1 MKKIKK
7 VLIIFISFSLILGAF
22 INTSRATSAKLS
34 TEISNVNVK
43 KGETFTVKLSASSE
57 DGINGVSGSYSYD
70 ESKVELVSVVVAD
83 SSKFSN
89 MAGQGTKEIALMAL
103 NAGYK
108 NEDLLTFTFKV
119 KDTAVENS
127 DIVISFN
134 DMEIDTYATSNPAI
148 TIGTKTVTAKV
159 ATSTNTDKDN
169 TGSGEGEKP
178 GNTTDNN
185 TDGNTTGNTTDNT
198 DGNTTGNKTDNT
210 DGNTTGN
217 TTDNTDG
224 NTTGNKTDDKDGN
237 TTGNK
242 TDATDG
248 NTTGNI
254 ADNKVENTNQNQV
267 NNPTNTPNNSTN
279 ANKILPYTGG
289 ATKVIIICIAIICIG
304 AIVTLKKYNDYKDI

>member
-22 INTSRATSAKLS
+22 INTSRATSAELS
-34 TEISNVNVK
+34 TAISNVNVK

-178 GNTTDNN
+178 GNTTDN

-198 DGNTTGNKTDNT
+198 DGNTTGN
-210 DGNTTGN
+210 
-217 TTDNTDG
+217 
-224 NTTGNKTDDKDGN
+224 
-237 TTGNK
+237 
-242 TDATDG
+242 
-248 NTTGNI
+248 I
-254 ADNKVENTNQNQV
+254 ADNKVGNTNV
-267 NNPTNTPNNSTN
+267 NNNNKITNTNNSTN

>member
-22 INTSRATSAKLS
+22 INTSRATSAELS
-34 TEISNVNVK
+34 TAISNVNVK

-119 KDTAVENS
+119 KDKAVENS

-178 GNTTDNN
+178 GNTTDNTDGNTTGNKTDN
-185 TDGNTTGNTTDNT
+185 TDGNTTGNKTDNT

-224 NTTGNKTDDKDGN
+224 NTTGN
-237 TTGNK
+237 
-242 TDATDG
+242 
-248 NTTGNI
+248 I
-254 ADNKVENTNQNQV
+254 ADNKVGNTNV
-267 NNPTNTPNNSTN
+267 NNNNKITNTNNSTN

>member
-22 INTSRATSAKLS
+22 INTSRATSAELS
-34 TEISNVNVK
+34 TAISNVNVK

-217 TTDNTDG
+217 KTDDTDG

-237 TTGNK
+237 TTGN
-242 TDATDG
+242 
-248 NTTGNI
+248 I
-254 ADNKVENTNQNQV
+254 ADNKVGNTNV
-267 NNPTNTPNNSTN
+267 NNNKITNTNNSTN

>member
-22 INTSRATSAKLS
+22 INTSRATSAELS
-34 TEISNVNVK
+34 TAISNVNVK

-119 KDTAVENS
+119 KDKAVENS

-178 GNTTDNN
+178 GNTTDN
-185 TDGNTTGNTTDNT
+185 T

-224 NTTGNKTDDKDGN
+224 NTTGN
-237 TTGNK
+237 
-242 TDATDG
+242 
-248 NTTGNI
+248 I
-254 ADNKVENTNQNQV
+254 ADNKVGNTNV
-267 NNPTNTPNNSTN
+267 NNNNKITNTNNSTN

>member
-7 VLIIFISFSLILGAF
+7 VLIIFISFSLIFGAF
-22 INTSRATSAKLS
+22 INTSRATSAELS
-34 TEISNVNVK
+34 TAISNVNVK

-217 TTDNTDG
+217 
-224 NTTGNKTDDKDGN
+224 
-237 TTGNK
+237 
-242 TDATDG
+242 
-248 NTTGNI
+248 I
-254 ADNKVENTNQNQV
+254 ADNKVGNTNV
-267 NNPTNTPNNSTN
+267 NNNNKITNTNNSTN

>member
-22 INTSRATSAKLS
+22 INTSRATSAELS
-34 TEISNVNVK
+34 TAINNVNVK

-159 ATSTNTDKDN
+159 AASTNTDKDN

-185 TDGNTTGNTTDNT
+185 TDGNTTGNKTDNT

-224 NTTGNKTDDKDGN
+224 NTTGNTTDNTDGN

-242 TDATDG
+242 TDDKDG

-254 ADNKVENTNQNQV
+254 ADNKVGNTNV
-267 NNPTNTPNNSTN
+267 NNNKITNTNNSTN